1 VLGGIGWMLIVQ
13 SVIFRKLSK
22 SIILQISYCIIFST
36 FFAIIMQ
43 FKATYKGTTKI
54 LSGQITNLPT
64 LIESVKKKFP
74 ALFEN
79 GQFP

>member
-1 VLGGIGWMLIVQ
+1 
-13 SVIFRKLSK
+13 
-22 SIILQISYCIIFST
+22 
-36 FFAIIMQ
+36 MQ